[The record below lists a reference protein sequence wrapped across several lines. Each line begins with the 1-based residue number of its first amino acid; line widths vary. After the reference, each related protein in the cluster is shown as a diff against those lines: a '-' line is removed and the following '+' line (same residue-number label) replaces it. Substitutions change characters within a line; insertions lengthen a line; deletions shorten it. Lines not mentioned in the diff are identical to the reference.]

1 MSLKK
6 WKNGYRE
13 KERVSAVRNKYA
25 GTCYRCGGHVGVG
38 EGHFERYKGGWRTQH
53 ASCAIQHRELKR
65 KREQEKVKHR
75 EA

>member
-1 MSLKK
+1 M
-6 WKNGYRE
+6 
-13 KERVSAVRNKYA
+13 
-25 GTCYRCGGHVGVG
+25 G

-65 KREQEKVKHR
+65 KREQEKAKHR